1 MTERRK
7 SKRYPIAYPVECENG
22 QEKKAF
28 AMVNVSENGLSFTT
42 PEAIHE
48 KDVLDLHIFLKK
60 KMFNVKAVVVYAQQQ
75 KRKDMYSIGARFM
88 RTPSDFRVIL
98 SQEVED
104 ISQLLRESNLY
115 NNKNISFKKAS
126 MKYLENF
133 PS

>member
-7 SKRYPIAYPVECENG
+7 FKRYPITYPVECENG

-28 AMVNVSENGLSFTT
+28 AMMDVSENGLSFTT
-42 PEAIHE
+42 PDAIHE
-48 KDVLDLHIFLKK
+48 RDVLDLHIFLKK
-60 KMFNVKAVVVYAQQQ
+60 KMFNVKAVVVYARRG
-75 KRKDMYSIGARFM
+75 KRKGMFNIGAKFM
-88 RTPSDFRVIL
+88 RPPDDFRVIL

-104 ISQLLRESNLY
+104 ISQLLREANLY
-115 NNKNISFKKAS
+115 SNKNISFKKAS